1 MFDNG
6 GSMKRLLLS
15 GIALLVTALAVGWL
29 PGGGASVASAATVNV
44 DVGDNVFTPGMIT
57 ITAGDTVHWAWSG
70 SNPHSVES
78 TSSEA
83 FSSSVQTS
91 GTFDHTFNT
100 AGTFTYQ
107 CGVHGAAMSGTV
119 VVQAAAAP
127 TNTAVPASSNTPT
140 GATNTPAAGAT
151 IVPADTPPVASAE
164 AGAGTPAAGGTV
176 AAGAA
181 TPTRT
186 GGAVLPATG
195 GGDDSGSMSRTWL
208 AGVLALAGLAVVAL
222 TAGMAITRRR

>member
-1 MFDNG
+1 
-6 GSMKRLLLS
+6 MKRLLLM
-15 GIALLVTALAVGWL
+15 GITVLVTALAIGWL
-29 PGGGASVASAATVNV
+29 PGSGATGASAATANV
-44 DVGDNVFTPGMIT
+44 DVADNVFTPGMIT
-57 ITAGDTVHWAWSG
+57 VTAGDTVHWAWSG

-83 FSSSVQTS
+83 FSSNVQTA

-107 CGVHGAAMSGTV
+107 CGVHGAAMTGTV

-127 TNTAVPASSNTPT
+127 TNTASASTNTPSA
-140 GATNTPAAGAT
+140 GTNTPAAGGT
-151 IVPADTPPVASAE
+151 NVPADTATAAIATSATN
-164 AGAGTPAAGGTV
+164 TPAAGGTV

-195 GGDDSGSMSRTWL
+195 SGDDGGPLSRTWL
-208 AGVLALAGLAVVAL
+208 AGALALAGLAAVAIA
-222 TAGMAITRRR
+222 AGTAITRRR